1 MPQRTSDSSIAR
13 DWALVRYS
21 TAMSPQLS
29 SGWAASIVRSRCTTA
44 SASAISSS
52 QRVSEINSPSPRVGR
67 NTLSIRSLLLAMSAL
82 AASRI
87 VAVER

>member
-1 MPQRTSDSSIAR
+1 MAR

-21 TAMSPQLS
+21 TAMSPQRR
-29 SGWAASIVRSRCTTA
+29 SGWAASSIRIRCTTA

-52 QRVSEINSPSPRVGR
+52 QRVRLMGSPSPRVGR
-67 NTLSIRSLLLAMSAL
+67 STLSIRSLLLAIRAL